1 MNKVRVLKLAE
12 HHYKGEL
19 IISHVVVAKT
29 ITFAN
34 KVNCIRSLNRKIE
47 DYNLQNNTRIPLL
60 KTTET
65 EIQFELNNKGKVA
78 KANPLTETRTQKSNV
93 EVEHQPETTVNKFN
107 DGYPPENTKMIS
119 ENDTPKAKPTVVK
132 RKPFTPY
139 GLNGYLVDKNGNVRL
154 MLDRRAN
161 ANTIVLEPEM
171 FSALADMVKK
181 TQSQNL

>member
-12 HHYKGEL
+12 NHYKGEL
-19 IISHVVVAKT
+19 IISHAVVAKT

-78 KANPLTETRTQKSNV
+78 TPPHLPRPELKNRT
-93 EVEHQPETTVNKFN
+93 
-107 DGYPPENTKMIS
+107 
-119 ENDTPKAKPTVVK
+119 
-132 RKPFTPY
+132 
-139 GLNGYLVDKNGNVRL
+139 
-154 MLDRRAN
+154 
-161 ANTIVLEPEM
+161 
-171 FSALADMVKK
+171 
-181 TQSQNL
+181 

>member
-12 HHYKGEL
+12 NHYKGEL

-60 KTTET
+60 KATET

-78 KANPLTETRTQKSNV
+78 KTNPLTETRTQKSNV
-93 EVEHQPETTVNKFN
+93 EVEHQPETTVIKFN
-107 DGYPPENTKMIS
+107 DSYPPENTKMIS